1 MDYLLVQLLFLE
13 RKSALQFNDYRALGF
28 TTLQNGLIEYYS
40 KLNISDA
47 ELLLII
53 QLEAFSQRGES
64 FPSNEKIAANTNLTV
79 ADVGNIIQRLIDRD
93 YLTIEQVKDNQDK
106 IGNRYSLN
114 KLYDAI
120 DQYIDQNVLI
130 KDKKREKTVSVVD
143 DLDNNPLN
151 YLSRKVEVE
160 FGRYLSP
167 IEREEIAQW
176 LSVDHYTPEVIELAL
191 REAVLSQAYSLKYI
205 DRVLLNW
212 QRHNLKTVDEIERFL
227 KRNR

>member
-1 MDYLLVQLLFLE
+1 M
-13 RKSALQFNDYRALGF
+13 QFKDYRILGF
-28 TTLQNGLIEYYS
+28 TILQNGLIAYYPR
-40 KLNISDA
+40 LNISDA

-64 FPSNEKIAANTNLTV
+64 FPSNEKIAANTNLLIT
-79 ADVGNIIQRLIDRD
+79 DVGNLIQRLIDKN
-93 YLTIEQVKDNQDK
+93 YLTIEQTTDNQDK
-106 IGNRYSLN
+106 IGNKYSLDN
-114 KLYDAI
+114 LYDEL
-120 DQYIDQNVLI
+120 DKYIDKNILI
-130 KDKKREKTVSVVD
+130 KDSRHNETIAVTNN
-143 DLDNNPLN
+143 LENNPID

-176 LSVDHYTPEVIELAL
+176 LSIDHYTPEIIELAL

-205 DRVLLNW
+205 DRILLNW
-212 QRHNLKTVDEIERFL
+212 QRHNLKTTDEVERFL

>member
-13 RKSALQFNDYRALGF
+13 RKSALEFNDYRAFGF
-28 TTLQNGLIEYYS
+28 TTLQNCLIAFYS

>member
-1 MDYLLVQLLFLE
+1 MIVQLLFL
-13 RKSALQFNDYRALGF
+13 KGKLILQFNDYRALGF
-28 TTLQNGLIEYYS
+28 TTLQNGLIVYYPR
-40 KLNISDA
+40 LNISDA

-53 QLEAFSQRGES
+53 QLEAFNQRGES
-64 FPSNEKIAANTNLTV
+64 FPSNEKIAANTNLSVT
-79 ADVGNIIQRLIDRD
+79 DVGNLIQRLIDRN
-93 YLTIEQVKDNQDK
+93 YLTIEQTTDDQDK
-106 IGNRYSLN
+106 IGNKYSLN
-114 KLYDAI
+114 KLYDAL
-120 DQYIDQNVLI
+120 DRYIDQNILI
-130 KDKKREKTVSVVD
+130 KDNKKDKTVAVTNN
-143 DLDNNPLN
+143 LENNPLN

-176 LSVDHYTPEVIELAL
+176 LSVDHYDPEIIELAL

-212 QRHNLKTVDEIERFL
+212 QRHNLKTPDEVERFL

>member
-1 MDYLLVQLLFLE
+1 
-13 RKSALQFNDYRALGF
+13 
-28 TTLQNGLIEYYS
+28 
-40 KLNISDA
+40 
-47 ELLLII
+47 
-53 QLEAFSQRGES
+53 
-64 FPSNEKIAANTNLTV
+64 
-79 ADVGNIIQRLIDRD
+79 
-93 YLTIEQVKDNQDK
+93 
-106 IGNRYSLN
+106 
-114 KLYDAI
+114 
-120 DQYIDQNVLI
+120 
-130 KDKKREKTVSVVD
+130 
-143 DLDNNPLN
+143 DNNPLN

>member
-13 RKSALQFNDYRALGF
+13 RKFALQFNDYRALGF
-28 TTLQNGLIEYYS
+28 TTLQNGLIAYYS

-191 REAVLSQAYSLKYI
+191 REAVLSQAYSLKYL

>member
-1 MDYLLVQLLFLE
+1 M
-13 RKSALQFNDYRALGF
+13 LGF
-28 TTLQNGLIEYYS
+28 TILQNGLIAYYPR
-40 KLNISDA
+40 LNISDA

-53 QLEAFSQRGES
+53 QLEAFNQRGES
-64 FPSNEKIAANTNLTV
+64 FPSNEKIAANTNLSVT
-79 ADVGNIIQRLIDRD
+79 DVGNLIQRLIDRN
-93 YLTIEQVKDNQDK
+93 YLTIEQTTDDQDK
-106 IGNRYSLN
+106 IGNKYSLN
-114 KLYDAI
+114 KLYDAL
-120 DQYIDQNVLI
+120 DNYIDQNILI
-130 KDKKREKTVSVVD
+130 KDNKKDKTVAVTN
-143 DLDNNPLN
+143 DLENSPLN

-176 LSVDHYTPEVIELAL
+176 LSVDHYDPEIIELAL

-212 QRHNLKTVDEIERFL
+212 QRHNLKTPEEVERFL